1 MRPPKEKLHMDSQQK
16 LALAVALITG
26 FMAPFMSSAMN
37 LSVTAIGAEFSAPA
51 PVSTWIVNSYTLAI
65 AAFSICMG
73 RIADIRGKRRMI
85 LLGTALYGVFGV
97 VCIFAPNI
105 LVLIA
110 GRFCMGISAAIML
123 SSNVPLMLLYFP
135 PQIKGRMLGLTVSS
149 VYVGLALGPTI
160 GGILNDLLSWHAIFI
175 FSVIVSIVA
184 VILTLRLADDTV
196 TESGEAL
203 DNKGNALFIAS
214 ILLCMI
220 GLSELNQQPWAW
232 LALVIGA
239 ALLVV
244 FVIVEWRTP
253 SPVMQ
258 VRLFA
263 SNIGY
268 AFSNLANL
276 LNFGATYAIGYVM
289 AIYLQNVQGLDAGIA
304 GLLVIVQPIM
314 QTLVS
319 PLAGRLSDR
328 FSPYVLSS
336 VGLLVV
342 TGGLVAMCFVHVGTS
357 LGTVVLGFALIGC
370 GVGIFSSPNNNA
382 ILTCAGRDHYS
393 EANATI
399 STMRGIGQS
408 ISMALTS
415 FLLSFELGDVVFSQA
430 DPVLLSDGIHL
441 IVIACTIIS
450 VFSAVISLCRGREKR
465 DD

>member
-1 MRPPKEKLHMDSQQK
+1 MKTPKQELHMDGQQR
-16 LALAVALITG
+16 LVLLIAIITG
-26 FMAPFMSSAMN
+26 FIAPFMSSAMN
-37 LSVTAIGAEFSAPA
+37 LSVTDIGTEFNAPA
-51 PVSTWIVNSYTLAI
+51 TVSTWIVNSYTLAT

-73 RIADIRGKRRMI
+73 RIADIRGRRRMI
-85 LLGTALYGVFGV
+85 LVGMVLYGAFSLA
-97 VCIFAPNI
+97 CIFAPNI
-105 LVLIA
+105 YVLIG

-135 PQIKGRMLGLTVSS
+135 PQIKGRMLGLTVSA
-149 VYVGLALGPTI
+149 VYVGLALGPTV
-160 GGILNDLLSWHAIFI
+160 GGIINDMLGWHWIF
-175 FSVIVSIVA
+175 VLAVLVSALTVA
-184 VILTLRLADDTV
+184 LTLRLADDRV
-196 TESGEAL
+196 ADSAESM
-203 DNKGNALFIAS
+203 DNRGNALFITS
-214 ILLCMI
+214 ILLCMV
-220 GLSELNQQPWAW
+220 GLSELNQQSWAW
-232 LALVIGA
+232 VALALGI
-239 ALLVV
+239 ALLAA
-244 FVIVEWRTP
+244 FVIVEWHTP

-289 AIYLQNVQGLDAGIA
+289 AIYLQNVQGLDAGVA

-336 VGLLVV
+336 VGLLIV

-430 DPVLLSDGIHL
+430 DPNLLSDAIHL
-441 IVIACTIIS
+441 IVIACTVIS
-450 VFSAVISLCRGREKR
+450 VLSAVISLCRGRERR